1 MVAEKYTLSNTNNT
15 KEFLTL
21 MLDLYTAYEAD
32 PIMLANAIKN
42 LCQSFGPISKVS
54 ILYKQTKN
62 VDNLILVLL
71 SKYFI

>member
-1 MVAEKYTLSNTNNT
+1 MVAEKYTFSNTNNT

-42 LCQSFGPISKVS
+42 LCQSFGSISKVC
-54 ILYKQTKN
+54 ILYKPTKHF
-62 VDNLILVLL
+62 DNLILILL
-71 SKYFI
+71 FNYFI